1 VNGFAFF
8 RSELWYTKLSDMK
21 QATIIP
27 LVKSKDGSFIFKV
40 QTIKNFLENRSI
52 KQEGPHSHNYY
63 EMIWLTRGN
72 GTLWV
77 DMQGYPVENNTI
89 HSIKPNQTHQFQMQ
103 EGMDGF
109 VFSFM
114 DSFFKM
120 DEYDFDWAGQDG
132 LFQLFT
138 EGRSLRIPNEM
149 EEELKDIVWKMI
161 REFENEQPHR
171 MEILK
176 RFFKIFL
183 IYLTRWT
190 EGHMESTEHSRE
202 TELVKNFLESLDKNF
217 KEKKMVAEYAG
228 ELLVTPT
235 YLNRIVKKI
244 TGTSAGHQIRQ
255 RVVLEAKRM
264 GRYSGAGMKEI
275 AYRLGFLDPAHFSRF
290 FKAFAGINFSDFK
303 RGALRVSMTAAP
315 LRA

>member
-1 VNGFAFF
+1 
-8 RSELWYTKLSDMK
+8 MK

-40 QTIKNFLENRSI
+40 QTIKNFLENRDR
-52 KQEGPHSHNYY
+52 KQEGAHSHNYY
-63 EMIWLTRGN
+63 EMIWLTRGC
-72 GTLWV
+72 GTLYV
-77 DMQGYPVENNTI
+77 DMQEHPVENNMI
-89 HSIKPNQTHQFQMQ
+89 HIMKPNQIHQFYMQ

-109 VFSFM
+109 VFSFT

-120 DEYDFDWAGQDG
+120 DEYDFDWAGQGG
-132 LFQLFT
+132 LYKLFT
-138 EGRSLRIPNEM
+138 EGRTLRIPTEM
-149 EEELKDIVWKMI
+149 EEELKEIAQKMI

-190 EGHMESTEHSRE
+190 EEHMDSIEQSRE

-217 KEKKMVAEYAG
+217 KEKKMVAEYAD
-228 ELLVTPT
+228 ELMVTAA
-235 YLNRIVKKI
+235 YLNRVVKKH
-244 TGTSAGHQIRQ
+244 TGSSAGHQIRQ

-275 AYRLGFLDPAHFSRF
+275 AYNLGFLDPAHFSRF
-290 FKAFAGINFSDFK
+290 FKSFAGMNFSDFK
-303 RGALRVSMTAAP
+303 RGELVVAMAASPRRV
-315 LRA
+315 